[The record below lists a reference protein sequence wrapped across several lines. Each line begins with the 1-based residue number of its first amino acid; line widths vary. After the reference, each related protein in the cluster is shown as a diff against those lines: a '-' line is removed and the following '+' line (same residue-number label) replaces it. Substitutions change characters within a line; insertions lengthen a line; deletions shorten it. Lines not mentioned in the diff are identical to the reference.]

1 MKNSSNIQSAKS
13 KTLGL
18 LLAAMVPT
26 GAALADGGYHRHD
39 RGVEIGGE
47 VVVTKQIPGGIVT
60 VGATIGRPRPVVVE
74 EKVVVVKERA
84 PEKVVIIE
92 REPVR
97 EKVVIVKERPVREK
111 VVIVEQ
117 NGRHHRHTKKII
129 VHEDRGCRG
138 RGHGHNSD
146 NARQV
151 SIQSQDGRGNSHYYR
166 DGNQVS
172 ESYSGPEG
180 NYHYYEDRNQ
190 VSIQDTRYGQ
200 NKHVYVRK

>member
-1 MKNSSNIQSAKS
+1 MKNSSNIQIAKS

-47 VVVTKQIPGGIVT
+47 VVVTKQIPGGVVT

-84 PEKVVIIE
+84 PEKVVIVE

-97 EKVVIVKERPVREK
+97 EKVVIVKERPVVEK
-111 VVIVEQ
+111 KVIIVEKH
-117 NGRHHRHTKKII
+117 GHHRKHVKKVI
-129 VHEDRGCRG
+129 VHERRDRGNR
-138 RGHGHNSD
+138 
-146 NARQV
+146 
-151 SIQSQDGRGNSHYYR
+151 HYFR

-180 NYHYYEDRNQ
+180 NYHYYEDQNQ
-190 VSIQDTRYGQ
+190 VSIQDNRHGQ
-200 NKHVYVRK
+200 NRHVYVKK

>member
-13 KTLGL
+13 KTLGM

-26 GAALADGGYHRHD
+26 GAALAEGGYHRHD
-39 RGVEIGGE
+39 CGVEIGGE
-47 VVVTKQIPGGIVT
+47 VVVTKQIPGGVVT

-74 EKVVVVKERA
+74 EKVVVKERA
-84 PEKVVIIE
+84 PEKVVIVE

-97 EKVVIVKERPVREK
+97 EKVVIVKERPAREK
-111 VVIVEQ
+111 VIIVEQ
-117 NGRHHRHTKKII
+117 HGWRHRHTKNII

-138 RGHGHNSD
+138 RDHYD
-146 NARQV
+146 DDARQV
-151 SIQSQDGRGNSHYYR
+151 SIQSRDGRGNSHYYR
-166 DGNQVS
+166 DENQVS

-180 NYHYYEDRNQ
+180 NYHYYEDQNQ
-190 VSIQDTRYGQ
+190 VSIEDNRYGQ